1 MINKLNNMSKI
12 LKLSGAAFI
21 AILLV
26 ACGASSKEEKGALT
40 DKKAELQKLK
50 SEQSA
55 VNDKVRKLEEEIA
68 KLDTTAVNKTKLVSV
83 TPLLQQNFTHYIDLQ
98 GKVDA
103 ENISVI
109 TPRGAGGQVRELYI
123 KAGDYVKKGQVIL
136 KMDDAIARRSLA
148 AAKQNA
154 ESVKTQLELAKNLYN
169 RQKSLWDQ
177 GIGTEVQLIQAKNN
191 VDAAENQLKQVN
203 ESIGIAEEQLNQTT
217 VYSDVSGVA
226 DVVTVKVGEFFG
238 GALAGGIRIVNT
250 SDLKAVVEV
259 PENYLASIKKG
270 TAVVIEVGDI
280 NKQFNSTIS
289 RIGQMIT
296 ANSRSVTAE
305 AKIPSDPALKPNQ
318 LVTVKIR
325 DYAASNTI
333 VIPMTTL
340 QTDEKGKYVYVMV
353 NEKGK
358 QIARKR
364 PVTIGEIYGE
374 QIEIKSGLQ
383 SGEQLITQG
392 YQGVYD
398 GQAVTTQG

>member
-1 MINKLNNMSKI
+1 M
-12 LKLSGAAFI
+12 
-21 AILLV
+21 
-26 ACGASSKEEKGALT
+26 
-40 DKKAELQKLK
+40 
-50 SEQSA
+50 
-55 VNDKVRKLEEEIA
+55 
-68 KLDTTAVNKTKLVSV
+68 
-83 TPLLQQNFTHYIDLQ
+83 
-98 GKVDA
+98 
-103 ENISVI
+103 
-109 TPRGAGGQVRELYI
+109 
-123 KAGDYVKKGQVIL
+123 
-136 KMDDAIARRSLA
+136 
-148 AAKQNA
+148 
-154 ESVKTQLELAKNLYN
+154 
-169 RQKSLWDQ
+169 
-177 GIGTEVQLIQAKNN
+177 
-191 VDAAENQLKQVN
+191 
-203 ESIGIAEEQLNQTT
+203 AEEQLSQTT

-226 DVVTVKVGEFFG
+226 DVVMVRVGELFQ
-238 GALAGGIRIVNT
+238 GATAAGPQIRIVNT

-289 RIGQMIT
+289 RIGQIIS
-296 ANSRSVTAE
+296 ANSRAVTAE
-305 AKIPSDPALKPNQ
+305 AKIPSDPSLKPNQ

-353 NEKGK
+353 SEKGK
-358 QIARKR
+358 QVARKR
-364 PVTIGEIYGE
+364 PVTIGQIYGE